1 MYMKK
6 TILYVLAYCCIADIS
21 AQDTV
26 RYGDP
31 WYLFNEQPNVSVF
44 DYYPPA
50 WNPSVQGSPSY
61 GASIMLQQYLIPS
74 NGENTP
80 AYGIALTCRDA
91 EADSLKHKVG
101 IYSLAERKGSQ
112 QTWDGITHYAAF
124 EEIASLSMEDAVV
137 KQCKFGYWDG
147 SGGEFFTTCFE
158 LYFDQPVPVSD
169 TFYIGIRTPEGGLS
183 SINGLA
189 CGYDTSHSQTWWW
202 GSSPDTMLTI
212 TSASSPQQ
220 RVYKSLWGV
229 AFPIVRPRCTAPRE
243 GEVIRVEGDSVVI
256 QFVDDGEEHQYEVV
270 YARDG
275 FGVDTTAGERTA
287 APDSLFTFRGLEAG
301 MRYWYRV
308 RRSCTIGNMTVWSPW
323 SPGYRLPATVG
334 IRPDMEPVALEV
346 KPNPANEYVEVTAE
360 VPEGSLE
367 LRDAQGRLH
376 LSQRLEGGH
385 ARIELQGV
393 PAGVYTLH
401 LRSAE
406 GNATRRVIV
415 R

>member
-1 MYMKK
+1 MNK
-6 TILYVLAYCCIADIS
+6 LRSLFLCACLSGFASIS

-26 RYGDP
+26 RPGDM
-31 WYLFNEQPNVSVF
+31 WYLFNDGFSNEFCLPINYTITCASGMQVTHSVQPYVLPPSYHDGGYIYGVAITTYDSIALYNLPYSVGVWKMLEMIVDTAIYPSFFANLQRIAEANKRDIVRHCKF
-44 DYYPPA
+44 DYLPD
-50 WNPSVQGSPSY
+50 SV
-61 GASIMLQQYLIPS
+61 
-74 NGENTP
+74 
-80 AYGIALTCRDA
+80 
-91 EADSLKHKVG
+91 
-101 IYSLAERKGSQ
+101 
-112 QTWDGITHYAAF
+112 DG
-124 EEIASLSMEDAVV
+124 VV
-137 KQCKFGYWDG
+137 ECY
-147 SGGEFFTTCFE
+147 EF
-158 LYFDQPVPVSD
+158 YFDHPVSVSD
-169 TFYIGIRTPEGGLS
+169 TFYAGLS
-183 SINGLA
+183 DGALMGLGLAGSINA
-189 CGYDTSHSQTWWW
+189 TTPQTWWHKIINPRAPGEW
-202 GSSPDTMLTI
+202 
-212 TSASSPQQ
+212 
-220 RVYKSLWGV
+220 SLWSEFANTWGV
-229 AFPIVRPRCTAPRE
+229 VFPIIRPRCTAPRE

-323 SPGYRLPATVG
+323 SQGYRLPATVG

-393 PAGVYTLH
+393 PAGVYTLQ

-406 GNATRRVIV
+406 GNATRRLIV
-415 R
+415 K

>member
-1 MYMKK
+1 MKK
-6 TILYVLAYCCIADIS
+6 QAFIIFALLTAVFVN
-21 AQDTV
+21 AQDTLYYGNPYYMFNPGYPNNYSIHYYQPLGLSEAV
-26 RYGDP
+26 YGNVAMQPYVAPSSTGPVEEDLVVYGVAMTLATEMHIDTPWYTVGVYNRTNHYRADFAEWIHYGDFQERASV
-31 WYLFNEQPNVSVF
+31 WKDGTIRRCSFGYILDSNGAMSNSYEYYFNE
-44 DYYPPA
+44 
-50 WNPSVQGSPSY
+50 
-61 GASIMLQQYLIPS
+61 
-74 NGENTP
+74 
-80 AYGIALTCRDA
+80 
-91 EADSLKHKVG
+91 
-101 IYSLAERKGSQ
+101 
-112 QTWDGITHYAAF
+112 
-124 EEIASLSMEDAVV
+124 
-137 KQCKFGYWDG
+137 
-147 SGGEFFTTCFE
+147 
-158 LYFDQPVPVSD
+158 PVRVRD
-169 TFYIGIRTPEGGLS
+169 TFYVGFVLHGEYASHPKYS
-183 SINGLA
+183 PPC
-189 CGYDTSHSQTWWW
+189 CGMDVAEHGQTWWIGGLTSLNTLTGLVYDDSSSTYSTRWW
-202 GSSPDTMLTI
+202 GAL
-212 TSASSPQQ
+212 
-220 RVYKSLWGV
+220 
-229 AFPIVRPRCTAPRE
+229 FPIIGLRCTAPRE
-243 GEVIRVEGDSVVI
+243 GEVIQAEGDSVVI

-323 SPGYRLPATVG
+323 SQGYRLPATVG

-393 PAGVYTLH
+393 PAGVYTLQ

-406 GNATRRVIV
+406 GNATRRLIV
-415 R
+415 K

>member
-6 TILYVLAYCCIADIS
+6 TILYVLAYCFIANIS

-31 WYLFNEQPNVSVF
+31 WYLFNVQPNVPVF
-44 DYYPPA
+44 DYD
-50 WNPSVQGSPSY
+50 PSVWSPTFMRGFY
-61 GASIMLQQYLIPS
+61 FGATYALQPYVAPSTGEHSLI
-74 NGENTP
+74 
-80 AYGIALTCRDA
+80 YGIALTHSALSVDSINHILGLYRLGQRRPDVVHPDITLSYASFETIDTISVDDAIVRECR
-91 EADSLKHKVG
+91 
-101 IYSLAERKGSQ
+101 
-112 QTWDGITHYAAF
+112 
-124 EEIASLSMEDAVV
+124 
-137 KQCKFGYWDG
+137 FGYWKGDG
-147 SGGEFFTTCFE
+147 HEYQSNCYE
-158 LYFDQPVPVSD
+158 LYFDHPVPVSD
-169 TFYIGIRTPEGGLS
+169 TFYIGIVHAPKGDDWNMGITG
-183 SINGLA
+183 
-189 CGYDTSHSQTWWW
+189 GYDTSASQTWWLGLSLDNMETYITNNHSGRWVHYRW
-202 GSSPDTMLTI
+202 GS
-212 TSASSPQQ
+212 
-220 RVYKSLWGV
+220 
-229 AFPIVRPRCTAPRE
+229 AFPIVRPRCTAPKE

-376 LSQRLEGGH
+376 LSQRIEGGL

-393 PAGVYTLH
+393 PAGVYTLQ

-406 GNATRRVIV
+406 GNATRRVV
-415 R
+415 VY